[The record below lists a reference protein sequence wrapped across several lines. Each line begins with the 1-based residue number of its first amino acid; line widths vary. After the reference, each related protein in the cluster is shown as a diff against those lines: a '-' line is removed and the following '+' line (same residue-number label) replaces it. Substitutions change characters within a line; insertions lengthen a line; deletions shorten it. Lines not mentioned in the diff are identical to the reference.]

1 MIFRTIRSFFDC
13 YKNRMSNNP
22 TKKSYTTTVGYIKE
36 LLKLE
41 SEQEKACISSPTK
54 TSTLDFGKMTNSTD
68 KESTCI
74 RTEINSRA
82 SSRTVSKKDLE
93 SIAITQAPTMKETGK
108 MTGKM
113 ALELTYIQTNKYTSV
128 VG

>member
-1 MIFRTIRSFFDC
+1 
-13 YKNRMSNNP
+13 MSNNP
-22 TKKSYTTTVGYIKE
+22 TKKSFTTTVGYIKE
-36 LLKLE
+36 ILNLE

-54 TSTLDFGKMTNSTD
+54 TSTWDFGKMTNSTD

-74 RTEINSRA
+74 RTEINSKV
-82 SSRTVSKKDLE
+82 SSRTVSKKDPE
-93 SIAITQAPTMKETGK
+93 SIVITQAPTMKETGK

-113 ALELTYIQTNKYTSV
+113 AQELTYIQTNKFTSV